1 MYQTFSCD
9 QLKSMMADALDALH
23 SLRTGRQVRVVVDQN
38 GDRVE
43 FTAANQA
50 GLITYI
56 NQLQS
61 ALQSKGCVECSPV
74 SQRNSGPMGFIF

>member
-1 MYQTFSCD
+1 MFQSFTCE
-9 QLKSMMADALDALH
+9 QLKSMLSDAHDALH

-43 FTAANQA
+43 FTAANQS

-56 NQLQS
+56 NQIDT
-61 ALQSKGCVECSPV
+61 ALASKGCVGCASTFNPY
-74 SQRNSGPMGFIF
+74 SGPINFIF